1 MELGWRNRGGT
12 VFASGMLVS
21 ILRTLTLSLFFADVG
36 GVGERVGESWLRVR
50 AQHGVWGQRENLKQG
65 QGQSI
70 SCGNLMQLFLL
81 QYQCTMPDRP
91 GCLLLRQ

>member
-12 VFASGMLVS
+12 VFASGVLVS

-50 AQHGVWGQRENLKQG
+50 PQHDGGSHAAWVCGLRER
-65 QGQSI
+65 
-70 SCGNLMQLFLL
+70 
-81 QYQCTMPDRP
+81 T
-91 GCLLLRQ
+91 